1 MAIIVEEEKKGGGGF
16 IGFLTWI
23 ILIAVIAFAT
33 YYIFFKKPERVEVII
48 PANFENISEISAKK
62 LDPEVI
68 QNNPVFRSLESLG
81 TPPST
86 ARVGRANPFLPL

>member
-1 MAIIVEEEKKGGGGF
+1 MAIVIEEEKKSGGGL
-16 IGFLTWI
+16 ISFLTWL
-23 ILIAVIAFAT
+23 ILIGVIGFAT

-48 PANFENISEISAKK
+48 PANFENINEISTRK

-68 QNNPVFRSLESLG
+68 QNNEIFKSLVSHS
-81 TPPST
+81 TPPAE